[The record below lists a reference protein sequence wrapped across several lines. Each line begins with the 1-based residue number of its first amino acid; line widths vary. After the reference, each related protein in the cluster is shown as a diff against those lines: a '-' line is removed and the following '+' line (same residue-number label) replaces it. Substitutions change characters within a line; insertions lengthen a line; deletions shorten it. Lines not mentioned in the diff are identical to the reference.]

1 MNVALF
7 GATAKQWREAN
18 PNLDGNMRDYATVEQ
33 LLVMVNLKSMNAELI
48 RVGLSAGDRLTRLN
62 LIAIQ
67 QLKSISSLNVRSIE
81 PRKDTE

>member
-1 MNVALF
+1 
-7 GATAKQWREAN
+7 
-18 PNLDGNMRDYATVEQ
+18 MRDYATVEQ
-33 LLVMVNLKSMNAELI
+33 LLVMVNLESMNAELI

-67 QLKSISSLNVRSIE
+67 QLKSLSSLNVRSIE